1 MTRIACQQLA
11 PRIADLDLNRGLA
24 VAAIREAVDAGAE
37 VVVLPELVTSGYV
50 FASKD
55 EAAGVAVDPGHEL
68 FGEWAAE
75 AARGDAVVVGGFCE
89 AGPGGELFNSAALVD
104 RTGVVAV
111 YRKTHLWDR
120 EKLVFTPGADAPV
133 VVDTAVGRIGVV
145 VCYDMEFPELTRGLA
160 LAGCELLAV
169 PTNWPLVPRPDGERA
184 PEVVVGM
191 ATARV
196 NRLAIACCDRAG
208 IERGQEWNRG
218 TSIIDPDG
226 WVVAERAD
234 EGLVLADVDLAPT
247 RSKRLTEHA
256 DLHGDRRPELYGS
269 VVAPRTARS
278 AHAD

>member
-11 PRIADLDLNRGLA
+11 PRIADLDHNRA
-24 VAAIREAVDAGAE
+24 QARTAIREAVDAGAQ

-50 FASKD
+50 FASKE
-55 EAAGVAVDPGHEL
+55 EAAGVAVTPEHEL
-68 FGEWAAE
+68 FGEWSAE
-75 AARGDAVVVGGFCE
+75 AERGGAVVVGGFCE
-89 AGPGGELFNSAALVD
+89 AGPDGTLFNSAALVD
-104 RTGVVAV
+104 RAGVVAV

-120 EKLVFTPGADAPV
+120 EKLVFSPGAQAPV

-145 VCYDMEFPELTRGLA
+145 VCYDMEFPEMTRGLA

-191 ATARV
+191 GTARV
-196 NRLAIACCDRAG
+196 NRMAIACCDRAG
-208 IERGQEWNRG
+208 VERGQEWNSG
-218 TSIIDPDG
+218 TSIIDADG

-234 EGLVLADVDLAPT
+234 AGLLLADVDLEPT

-269 VVAPRTARS
+269 IVAPRTAR
-278 AHAD
+278 AADGD